1 MGIKPENLL
10 KHELIGLKIE
20 VLESSDKS
28 QIGLSG
34 QVINETQNTLTLQT
48 VQGEKTVPKKGSVFK
63 VFLEH
68 ENVKVKGEKLL
79 KTPQERIKTMVKK
92 W

>member
-34 QVINETQNTLTLQT
+34 QVVNETQNTLILQNE
-48 VQGEKTVPKKGSVFK
+48 QGEKTVPKKGSVFK
-63 VFLEH
+63 MFLEH

>member
-10 KHELIGLKIE
+10 KHELIGLIIE
-20 VLESSDKS
+20 VLESTDKS

-34 QVINETQNTLTLQT
+34 QVVNETQNTLILQNE
-48 VQGEKTVPKKGSVFK
+48 QGEKTVPKKGSVFK

-68 ENVKVKGEKLL
+68 ENVKVNGEKLL